1 MARYT
6 MGIDFGTLSGRAVL
20 VDVADGREVAS
31 AVYEYA
37 NGVMDEQ
44 LPDGT
49 PLGPDWALQDPADY
63 LRTLEVTIP
72 QVLADAGIRAEH
84 VIGIAINFTAC
95 TMLPTTDDGT
105 PLCFL
110 DEWSSHP
117 HSWVKLWKHHAAQ
130 PEANK
135 INQLAAERG
144 EAWLARY
151 GGKISSRVDVC
162 QGAADSG

>member
-6 MGIDFGTLSGRAVL
+6 IGIDFGTLSGRAVL

-37 NGVMDEQ
+37 NGAMDEQ

-72 QVLADAGIRAEH
+72 QVLAEAARARRQCHRHRHRLHRLHH
-84 VIGIAINFTAC
+84 VA
-95 TMLPTTDDGT
+95 
-105 PLCFL
+105 
-110 DEWSSHP
+110 HQRRR
-117 HSWVKLWKHHAAQ
+117 HAALFPRRVEQ
-130 PEANK
+130 
-135 INQLAAERG
+135 
-144 EAWLARY
+144 
-151 GGKISSRVDVC
+151 SSRMP
-162 QGAADSG
+162 G